1 MGLSDDDDGAALP
14 PLPVALTRGDN
25 MAPRRRDINADLD
38 EAHITQGP
46 RLRARAYFSSAT
58 FYCCFAMALLKPTV
72 GSKLSNFAA

>member
-1 MGLSDDDDGAALP
+1 
-14 PLPVALTRGDN
+14 

-58 FYCCFAMALLKPTV
+58 FYRCFAMALLKPTV